1 MPADYV
7 VLNNSCQTTSK
18 RGTHPSIDRLHEV
31 ILNSQIKH
39 NNWNENTL
47 EGINSIIT
55 EAEKWIYELKGRMV
69 EITAMDQ
76 NKGKKMKRNEDS
88 VRDFFENNKHT
99 DIQIT
104 GVLEEE
110 K

>member
-1 MPADYV
+1 
-7 VLNNSCQTTSK
+7 
-18 RGTHPSIDRLHEV
+18 
-31 ILNSQIKH
+31 
-39 NNWNENTL
+39 
-47 EGINSIIT
+47 
-55 EAEKWIYELKGRMV
+55 
-69 EITAMDQ
+69 MDQ